1 MAAALVAPMLRP
13 LRGVGGAGRAAPRKQ
28 ARVGVKCSAENDR
41 YGQSE
46 DDVLQVSG
54 DWRQFRCVS
63 PRHTVEATF
72 RKARDAKKH
81 FPRARKSDR
90 LVFTSHEPR
99 VSGKKKRISR
109 RVQQKTLQPTTDL
122 TNGFPPSF
130 LFCRTS
136 AALVNQER
144 THRLTGGTNHVVSA
158 FDRRQ
163 RRNKSPVD
171 AADWAH
177 RLPEAETGCLLLAPE
192 HEEGWWRHSVVL
204 VLNHDDEGSTG
215 VILNRPTNALL
226 HRVVPEID
234 YEAPHHKVLADRR
247 VSMGGPMGTEK
258 GSRCL
263 VALSAQPLEGATS
276 EVFPGLWHVSDFAA
290 VRPEHEKHLSVFVG
304 YCGWVEG
311 QLDAEVKA
319 GGWLVAAASAANTL
333 GLVSTAPGGDLL
345 GESAWESLRARLG
358 ENSDNAA
365 RG

>member
-28 ARVGVKCSAENDR
+28 TRVGVKCNAEHDR

-54 DWRQFRCVS
+54 DWRQFR
-63 PRHTVEATF
+63 
-72 RKARDAKKH
+72 
-81 FPRARKSDR
+81 
-90 LVFTSHEPR
+90 
-99 VSGKKKRISR
+99 
-109 RVQQKTLQPTTDL
+109 
-122 TNGFPPSF
+122 
-130 LFCRTS
+130 
-136 AALVNQER
+136 AALVNQEHV
-144 THRLTGGTNHVVSA
+144 HRLTGGTTNHVVSA

-163 RRNKSPVD
+163 RRNKSPVN

-263 VALSAQPLEGATS
+263 VALSKQPLEGATS

>member
-1 MAAALVAPMLRP
+1 
-13 LRGVGGAGRAAPRKQ
+13 
-28 ARVGVKCSAENDR
+28 
-41 YGQSE
+41 
-46 DDVLQVSG
+46 
-54 DWRQFRCVS
+54 
-63 PRHTVEATF
+63 
-72 RKARDAKKH
+72 
-81 FPRARKSDR
+81 
-90 LVFTSHEPR
+90 
-99 VSGKKKRISR
+99 
-109 RVQQKTLQPTTDL
+109 
-122 TNGFPPSF
+122 
-130 LFCRTS
+130 
-136 AALVNQER
+136 VNQEHV
-144 THRLTGGTNHVVSA
+144 HRLTGGTTNHVVSA

-163 RRNKSPVD
+163 RRNKSPVN

-263 VALSAQPLEGATS
+263 VALSKQPLEGATS

-333 GLVSTAPGGDLL
+333 GLVSTTPGGDLL